1 MTYLKLNR
9 DIDHKSKRGK
19 RILLFKTQTHMKKSA
34 LPILIAGFL
43 VLLVSLT
50 LLYSLIYFLPA
61 VMEEYYNPVF
71 RSSSFQTDLLFYGHP
86 FVLSLSL
93 YWFWDRFK
101 TFFNGSFVW
110 RAFEIALAYG
120 IIAMLPVLW
129 LTFSAINISYLMVGS
144 WLIYGISQAFVA
156 GMVFAKMNP

>member
-1 MTYLKLNR
+1 
-9 DIDHKSKRGK
+9 
-19 RILLFKTQTHMKKSA
+19 MKKAAS
-34 LPILIAGFL
+34 PILIAGFL
-43 VLLVSLT
+43 VLLVSIA
-50 LLYSLIYFLPA
+50 LLYAIIYVLPN

-71 RSSSFQTDLLFYGHP
+71 RSSSFTTDWLFYGHP

-101 TFFNGSFVW
+101 TFFSGSFVW

-129 LTFSAINISYLMVGS
+129 LTFSAIDISFIMVGT
-144 WLIYGISQAFVA
+144 WLVYGILQAFVA
-156 GMVFAKMNP
+156 GLVFAKMNP